1 MSSALGN
8 PTGNIGK
15 VKIKSGQKKSPHR
28 LQVNQ
33 SQIQATYPAVD
44 EYSLGLSPV
53 GTGPLGITKT
63 ASPGINKQH
72 FKEDKGSSFKTPGN
86 NSPMHALKN
95 PNNTTEENPKDM
107 EK

>member
-8 PTGNIGK
+8 TTGNIGK

-28 LQVNQ
+28 LLANQ

-53 GTGPLGITKT
+53 GGTALGITKT
-63 ASPGINKQH
+63 ASPGINNYH
-72 FKEDKGSSFKTPGN
+72 FKEDKGSSFKTTSG
-86 NSPMHALKN
+86 NSPKGALKN

-107 EK
+107 DK